1 MSIITIN
8 ESICE
13 QCGICIETCPLDVIS
28 MDKNGFPSTTDE
40 SESHCVQCGHCE
52 AVCPPRALKYNTLPE
67 MRTIEKDKPEQITS
81 DNLSE
86 YFRSRRSI
94 RKYLKKAVEKEKLEQ
109 IFNVVNYSPTGVN
122 QQQNKWIVIS
132 NRGVICDLSN
142 AIIRWMKTMVEAKSD
157 LAQYLHFDTLIDSYE
172 KGDDIIFRNAPT
184 IVIGY
189 TDAAYTGGIID
200 TVIATSHLE
209 LLLPS
214 FGLGGCWAGFAMIAL
229 GYSPEV
235 KKTVGLDDSQT
246 VRSAMMVGYPKYRY
260 YKIPYRKES
269 QIKWM

>member
-52 AVCPPRALKYNTLPE
+52 AVCAPQALKYNTLPE
-67 MRTIEKDKPEQITS
+67 MRMIEKEKLEEITS

-109 IFNVVNYSPTGVN
+109 IFKVVNYSPTGVN

-132 NRGVICDLSN
+132 NRGVIYDLNN
-142 AIIRWMKTMVEAKSD
+142 AIIKWMKTMVEAKSD
-157 LAQYLHFDTLIDSYE
+157 LAQYLHFDNLIDSYE
-172 KGDDIIFRNAPT
+172 KGDDIICRNAPT

-229 GYSPEV
+229 GCSPEV
-235 KKTVGLDDSQT
+235 KEIVGLDDSHT
-246 VRSAMMVGYPKYRY
+246 VRSALMVGYPKYHY
-260 YKIPYRKES
+260 SKIPYRKES

>member
-1 MSIITIN
+1 MSIVTIN
-8 ESICE
+8 HSLCQ
-13 QCGICIETCPLDVIS
+13 QCGICIEACPLDVIS
-28 MDKNGFPSTTDE
+28 MDENGFPVTTDE
-40 SESHCVQCGHCE
+40 TESRCVECGHCE
-52 AVCPPRALKYNTLPE
+52 AVCPSQALKQNTLPE
-67 MRTIEKDKPEQITS
+67 MRMIQKEKLDEINS

-94 RKYLKKAVEKEKLEQ
+94 RKFLKKAVEKEKLEQ
-109 IFNVVNYSPTGVN
+109 LFEVVNYSPTGVN

-132 NRGVICDLSN
+132 SRSVIYDLNN
-142 AIIRWMKTMVEAKSD
+142 AIIKWMKTMVEAKSD
-157 LAQYLHFDTLIDSYE
+157 LAQYLHFETLIDSYE
-172 KGDDIIFRNAPT
+172 KGDDVISRKAPT

-214 FGLGGCWAGFAMIAL
+214 FGLGGCWAGFMMIAL
-229 GYSPEV
+229 GYSQEV
-235 KKTVGLDDSQT
+235 KNIVGLDESQI

-260 YKIPYRKES
+260 SKIPYRKEA
-269 QIKWM
+269 QINWM